1 MAFKLPGW
9 SPFKKETNLPE
20 EEQHRKTE
28 ETKELKNKNPGPK
41 PNKTDYGNT
50 TAYEEAY
57 TQWRNHPGWKKIEEK
72 DPKGVSQEQFRR
84 AQLGI

>member
-28 ETKELKNKNPGPK
+28 ETKELENQNPGPQ
-41 PNKTDYGNT
+41 PNKTDYSST
-50 TAYEEAY
+50 AAYEEAY
-57 TQWRNHPGWKKIEEK
+57 TRWRNHPGWKKINER
-72 DPKGVSQEQFRR
+72 DTVGVSQEQFRR
-84 AQLGI
+84 TRLSI